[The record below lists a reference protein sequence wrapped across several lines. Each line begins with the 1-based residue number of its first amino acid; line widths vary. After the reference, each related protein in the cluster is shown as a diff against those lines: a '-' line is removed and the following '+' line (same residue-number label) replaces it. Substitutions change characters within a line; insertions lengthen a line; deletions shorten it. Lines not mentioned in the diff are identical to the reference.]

1 MLARQ
6 PLTPATLVAHPG
18 VTTASINGVTNT
30 FFDRGTVTWR
40 YELSSLGLEI
50 LAWFVEPAEVA
61 EVLRTAELGRRDRAE
76 ATIQDLYRDGFLID
90 ATGGWAMAAPTSAQ
104 CGRLLAEM
112 AGALDIAA
120 ADLMILA
127 EADGGHVPTP
137 TAAARARRLRQLHAE
152 ILAWEAELAEATQD
166 LSTAQFKTLELSP
179 GGVRVNIGAGDC
191 RLPGWIALDAKGSD
205 LRANLL
211 RRLPFPD
218 ETVDLAYMS
227 HVLEHFRHPGETV
240 AVLQEIRRILKTGG
254 VLRIVVPDLE
264 ACLTA
269 YVRGDREFF
278 RLRHQALFGQNPVGT
293 SLEAFLHYA
302 GAEPRAGSFM
312 RAHRFGFD
320 RETLSAL
327 VERAGFEPRPSAFME
342 SAWPDLR
349 IDHVSEKA
357 SAAVRGTRLSL
368 FMDAVVPDPSAP
380 TRGKSASISGS

>member
-1 MLARQ
+1 MPARP

-18 VTTASINGVTNT
+18 VTTASVNGVANT
-30 FFDRGTVTWR
+30 FFDRGTATWR
-40 YELSSLGLEI
+40 YELSPLALEI
-50 LAWFVEPAEVA
+50 LALFAEPADVA
-61 EVLRTAELGRRDRAE
+61 EVLRTMEPGRRDRAE
-76 ATIQDLYRDGFLID
+76 ATIQDLCREGFLSD
-90 ATGGWAMAAPTSAQ
+90 ATGGSAMAGPNSAQ
-104 CGRLLAEM
+104 CRRLLAEM
-112 AGALDIAA
+112 AGALDKSA

-137 TAAARARRLRQLHAE
+137 PAAARARRLRQLHAE
-152 ILAWEAELAEATQD
+152 MLAWEAELAEATQD

-179 GGVRVNIGAGDC
+179 GAVRVNIGAGDG

-211 RRLPFPD
+211 RPLPFPD

-240 AVLQEIRRILKTGG
+240 AVLQGIRRILKPGG

-269 YVRGDREFF
+269 YARGDREFF
-278 RLRHQALFGQNPVGT
+278 RLRHQALFGEDPAGT

-312 RAHRFGFD
+312 GHRFGFD

-368 FMDAVVPDPSAP
+368 FMDAVVPDRSAP